1 MPKSVDIARLHVIGH
16 DQEHALGSLHGAIL
30 LSLHTERDCTPR
42 ERAHVFHLL
51 GSLQGNRMPRARI
64 NLEPLKSV

>member
-30 LSLHTERDCTPR
+30 LSLTLSTTARHESARMFFIFWAACKATAC
-42 ERAHVFHLL
+42 RA
-51 GSLQGNRMPRARI
+51 QG
-64 NLEPLKSV
+64 LTLKSV